1 MSGDSPW
8 LQSLKIWSLRQTR
21 SGSVGAAQ
29 STLAQDAIDLGD
41 CPTQYISRLEKGLY
55 RCDCEARALSTLDVY
70 GSDEYSTKG
79 KICESAVHAGVLSAE
94 PVPGQSSPK
103 EGEQPKLETKGG
115 AVTFEVVDSPPVFKT
130 KLRNGIRSQF
140 SPTKG
145 DTAIKFVA
153 P

>member
-1 MSGDSPW
+1 MALVSNVLAP
-8 LQSLKIWSLRQTR
+8 LQVFAFVL
-21 SGSVGAAQ
+21 VGAAQ

-41 CPTQYISRLEKGLY
+41 CPTQHISRLEKGLY

-103 EGEQPKLETKGG
+103 EGEQPKLQTKGG